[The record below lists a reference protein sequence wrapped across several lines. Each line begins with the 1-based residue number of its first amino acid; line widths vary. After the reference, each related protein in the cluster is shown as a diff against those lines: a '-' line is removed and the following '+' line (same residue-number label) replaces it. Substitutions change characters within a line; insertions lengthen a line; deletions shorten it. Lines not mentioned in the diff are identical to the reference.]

1 MKWAAHR
8 WTALK
13 ARLGGREDFES
24 ETPSTE
30 APTQGHQPNYS
41 PNPPIPQIGP
51 AERQRIWQKWEA
63 VAPTR
68 MAAFVDPGDACP
80 LDPAGRYIWASHLS
94 ASIAPALHTFEVALR
109 NAMHSS
115 LSQHYGQA
123 DWFAGAV
130 IFEPDEDKLVKSALR
145 AAKKKAK
152 KKGVTHTPD
161 DVIAELM
168 LGFWCA
174 LLNSPYATSVF
185 QPCLAR
191 AFQNLPAPLKVRTD
205 LHAKIIEFKRVRNR
219 VFHHEPIWNYP
230 GIDQIEAELWTLAE
244 ALYPEFSIL
253 SQDQSQFQ
261 TIFHDR
267 LSRKQALDQ
276 CAATCVANGRI
287 QP

>member
-1 MKWAAHR
+1 M
-8 WTALK
+8 
-13 ARLGGREDFES
+13 
-24 ETPSTE
+24 
-30 APTQGHQPNYS
+30 HQ
-41 PNPPIPQIGP
+41 
-51 AERQRIWQKWEA
+51 
-63 VAPTR
+63 
-68 MAAFVDPGDACP
+68 
-80 LDPAGRYIWASHLS
+80 
-94 ASIAPALHTFEVALR
+94 
-109 NAMHSS
+109 S
-115 LSQHYGQA
+115 LSKYYGRA
-123 DWFAGAV
+123 DWYLGAV
-130 IFEPDEDKLVKSALR
+130 VFQPDEKKLVESATR

-152 KKGVTHTPD
+152 KKNSRYTAD
-161 DVIAELM
+161 DVVAELM

-185 QPCLAR
+185 QPCLSH
-191 AFQNLPAPLKVRTD
+191 AFQNLPAPLKVRKD
-205 LHAKIIEFKRVRNR
+205 FHSKIIEFKRVRNR

-267 LSRKQALDQ
+267 ASRKQALDQ